1 MSSLFG
7 APKMPKTAMPT
18 PEAQP
23 LPEKKGGDDLA
34 RFMKK
39 RSGRADT
46 LMAGALKPMDIGKRS
61 LLG

>member
-7 APKMPKTAMPT
+7 SPKMPKTAMPT

-23 LPEKKGGDDLA
+23 LPEKEGGDDLVK
-34 RFMKK
+34 FMKK
-39 RSGRADT
+39 RSGRT
-46 LMAGALKPMDIGKRS
+46 STILAGSLKPLDIGKRS

>member
-7 APKMPKTAMPT
+7 APKMPKTMMPT

-23 LPEKKGGDDLA
+23 IPEREDAGDIA
-34 RFMKK
+34 KFMKK
-39 RSGRADT
+39 RSGRANT
-46 LMAGALKPMDIGKRS
+46 ILAGSLMPMDTGKRS

>member
-1 MSSLFG
+1 MASLFSK
-7 APKMPKTAMPT
+7 PKMPKTVMEK

-23 LPEKKGGDDLA
+23 IPEKEDADDLA
-34 RFMKK
+34 KFMKK

-46 LMAGALKPMDIGKRS
+46 ILAGSLMPMDIGKRS